1 MIILRSYPEQGRMNR
16 AREIISPDLVQ
27 VSTLKIAQL
36 TGHIVASGQ
45 GSTREAR
52 RASSSWVGI
61 FLSSSIDRTIDRS
74 ISLVNCSNLMAVITI
89 IHCGILYSIRS
100 IYASPSNDRR
110 SNDDD
115 HEDIRGPGS
124 SSSSAAGQAVSEL
137 GSFIISLLPIIWE
150 LIAGGGGFY
159 YKLAAAHID

>member
-1 MIILRSYPEQGRMNR
+1 MNR

-61 FLSSSIDRTIDRS
+61 FLSSSIDRTINRS
-74 ISLVNCSNLMAVITI
+74 IDLFGELQQFDGRYYYYPLRHI
-89 IHCGILYSIRS
+89 IFNQVDICKRI
-100 IYASPSNDRR
+100 DRPTVDR

-115 HEDIRGPGS
+115 HEDIRGHGISSS

>member
-1 MIILRSYPEQGRMNR
+1 MQAHRP
-16 AREIISPDLVQ
+16 
-27 VSTLKIAQL
+27 
-36 TGHIVASGQ
+36 IV
-45 GSTREAR
+45 
-52 RASSSWVGI
+52 
-61 FLSSSIDRTIDRS
+61 D
-74 ISLVNCSNLMAVITI
+74 
-89 IHCGILYSIRS
+89 
-100 IYASPSNDRR
+100 R

-115 HEDIRGPGS
+115 HEDIRGHGIS